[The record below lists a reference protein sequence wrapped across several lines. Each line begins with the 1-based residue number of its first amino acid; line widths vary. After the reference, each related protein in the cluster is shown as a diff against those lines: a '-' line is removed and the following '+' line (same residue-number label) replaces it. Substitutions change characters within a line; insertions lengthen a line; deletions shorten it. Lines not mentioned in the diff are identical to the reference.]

1 MAKRTDLQSI
11 LIIGAGPIV
20 IGQACEFDYSGAQA
34 CKALREEGY
43 RVILV
48 NSNPATIMTDPEM
61 ADVTYIEPITW
72 QVLEKIIAKERAAR
86 PGDKMALLPT
96 MGGQTALNCALD
108 LHRNGV
114 LARHGVEMIGAN
126 ESAIEKAEDR
136 MKFKDAMT
144 SIGLDSAKSGIAH
157 SMDEALAVQKSIQ
170 ALIGGTGFPMVIR
183 PSFTMGGTGGG
194 IAYNPE
200 EFEEICKRGLD
211 LSPTKELLIEESL
224 IGWKEFEMEVVRDRA
239 DNCIIVCSI
248 ENLDPMGIHTGDSI
262 TVAPA
267 QTLTD
272 KEYQVMR
279 NASIAILREIGVDTG
294 GSNVQFSVN
303 PQNGRLIVIEMNPRV
318 SRSSALASKATGF
331 PIAKV
336 AAKLAVGYTLDEL
349 KNDITGGATPA
360 SFEPSIDYVVTK
372 IPRFAFE
379 KFPAADPH
387 LTTQMKSVGEVMA
400 MGRTFQE
407 SFQKALRGLETGI
420 DGLSEKSADRDEIID
435 EIGNAGPER
444 ILFVADAFRIG
455 MSLEEVFEETAI
467 DPWFLAQ
474 IEDLVKTE
482 QAVAR
487 RTLESVTA
495 LEMRFLKKKGFS
507 DRRLATLLGTHQHAV
522 RAARHTLGVRPVYKR
537 VDTCAAEF
545 ATQTAYLYSAYENAD
560 GECEAQPSGRRKIMV
575 LGGGPNRI
583 GQGIEFD
590 YCCVHAALALREDGY
605 ETIMVN
611 CNPETVSTD
620 YDTSDRLY
628 FEPVTLEDVL
638 EIVDKEKPVGVIVQ
652 YGGQTP
658 LKLALDLERAG
669 VPIIGTSPDSI
680 DMAEDRERFQQLLH
694 KLGLKQPPNRTART
708 REEGLRLAQEIGY
721 PLVVR
726 PSYVLGG
733 RAMEI
738 VHGDKELDRY
748 MRDAVE
754 VSDKSPVLLDRF
766 LDDAIEVDVDCI
778 SDGEQVMIG
787 AIMEHV
793 EAAGI
798 HSGDSACSLPPYT
811 LSAALQDEMR
821 RQATAMAKALNV
833 VGLMNTQFA
842 VQGEGE
848 NAVVY
853 VLEVNPRA
861 SRTVPFVSKA
871 TGQPLAKI
879 AARCMAGQKLRQQ
892 KGVIGEVVP
901 PYFSIKEAVFPFNK
915 FPGVDPILGPEMRS
929 TGEVMGAGATFGE
942 AMLKSQLGAG
952 SRLPTHGTVVLTV
965 KNSDKL
971 RAVAVAKDLVALG
984 YLVVATKG
992 TAAAIAAA
1000 GLPVKVVNK
1009 VKDGRPHIGDMIK
1022 AGEIQLI
1029 YTTVD
1034 ETRTAIADSRHIR
1047 TAALAN
1053 RITYYTTLAGAEAA
1067 TEALK
1072 HQSGMAVASLQD
1084 LHAQLGPQ
1092 HVRGLH

>member
-1 MAKRTDLQSI
+1 MPKRADIQSV
-11 LIIGAGPIV
+11 LIIGAGPII

-43 RVILV
+43 KVILV

-72 QVLEKIIAKERAAR
+72 QVVEKIIAKERPLC
-86 PGDKMALLPT
+86 PGGMALLPT

-114 LARHGVEMIGAN
+114 LTKYDVEMIGAN
-126 ESAIEKAEDR
+126 EHAIEKAEDR
-136 MKFKDAMT
+136 LKFKDAMT

-157 SMDEALAVQKSIQ
+157 TLEEAWAVQKRIT
-170 ALIGGTGFPMVIR
+170 ALVGGTGFPMVIR
-183 PSFTMGGTGGG
+183 PSFTLGGTGGG

-200 EFEEICKRGLD
+200 EFEEICRRGID
-211 LSPTKELLIEESL
+211 LSPTHELLIEESL

-239 DNCIIVCSI
+239 DNCIIICAI

-272 KEYQVMR
+272 KEYQLMR

-294 GSNVQFSVN
+294 GSNVQFSID
-303 PQNGRLIVIEMNPRV
+303 PKSGRMIVIEMNPRV

-349 KNDITGGATPA
+349 RNDITGGSTPA

-420 DGLSEKSADRDEIID
+420 DGLSERSTDRDEIID

-444 ILFVADAFRIG
+444 ILFVGDAFRIG
-455 MSLEEVFEETAI
+455 MSLEEVYEETAI

-474 IEDLVKTE
+474 IEDLI
-482 QAVAR
+482 AVERQIAS
-487 RTLESVTA
+487 RTLTSLSADE
-495 LEMRFLKKKGFS
+495 LRHIKRKGFS
-507 DRRLATLLGTHQHAV
+507 DKRIGKLLGSNQHAV
-522 RAARHTLGVRPVYKR
+522 RKARQTLNVRPVYKR

-545 ATQTAYLYSAYENAD
+545 ATQTAYLYSTYEHVG
-560 GECEAQPSGRRKIMV
+560 GECEAAPTTRKKIMV

-590 YCCVHAALALREDGY
+590 YCCVHAAMALREDGY

-638 EIVDKEKPVGVIVQ
+638 EIVAKEKPFGVIVQ

-658 LKLALDLERAG
+658 LKLALDLEANG
-669 VPIIGTSPDSI
+669 VPIIGTTPDSI
-680 DMAEDRERFQQLLH
+680 DIAEDRERFQKLLQQ
-694 KLGLKQPPNRTART
+694 LGLRQPPNRIART
-708 REEGLRLAQEIGY
+708 EDQALALAHEIGY

-738 VHGDKELDRY
+738 VHGDKDLERY
-748 MRDAVE
+748 MREAVR
-754 VSDKSPVLLDRF
+754 VSEKSPVLLDRF

-778 SDGEQVMIG
+778 SDGEEVMIG
-787 AIMEHV
+787 GIMEHV

-811 LSAALQDEMR
+811 LTKALQDEMR
-821 RQATAMAKALNV
+821 RQATAMAKALGV

-842 VQGEGE
+842 VQGEGDA
-848 NAVVY
+848 AVVY

-871 TGQPLAKI
+871 TGQALAKI
-879 AARCMAGQKLRQQ
+879 AARCMAGQKLRDQRDWQ
-892 KGVIGEVVP
+892 GKVPHEVIP
-901 PYFSIKEAVFPFNK
+901 PYFSVKEAVFPFNK
-915 FPGVDPILGPEMRS
+915 FQGVDPVLGPEMRS
-929 TGEVMGAGATFGE
+929 TGEVMGAGRSFGE
-942 AMLKSQLGAG
+942 AMFKSQLGAG
-952 SRLPTHGTVVLTV
+952 SRLPDKGTVVITV
-965 KNSDKL
+965 KNSDKT
-971 RAVAVAKDLVALG
+971 RAVAVAKELLSLG
-984 YLVVATKG
+984 FEVVATKG
-992 TAAAIAAA
+992 TAAAIGQA
-1000 GLPVKVVNK
+1000 GLAVRLVNK
-1009 VKDGRPHIGDMIK
+1009 VKDGRPHIADLIK
-1022 AGEIQLI
+1022 AGEIQLVF
-1029 YTTVD
+1029 TTVD
-1034 ETRTAIADSRHIR
+1034 ETRTAIADSRYIR
-1047 TAALAN
+1047 TAALAQ
-1053 RITYYTTLAGAEAA
+1053 RVTYYTTMAGCEAA
-1067 TEALK
+1067 VEAMK
-1072 HQSGMAVASLQD
+1072 HQDDLTVCSLQD
-1084 LHAQLGPQ
+1084 LQAE
-1092 HVRGLH
+1092 LH

>member
-1 MAKRTDLQSI
+1 VPRRADLDSI

-34 CKALREEGY
+34 CKALREEGF
-43 RVILV
+43 RVVLV
-48 NSNPATIMTDPEM
+48 NSNPATIMTDPGT
-61 ADVTYIEPITW
+61 ADATYIEPITW
-72 QVLEKIIAKERAAR
+72 QVVETIIEKERAEH
-86 PGDKMALLPT
+86 PGERMALLPT

-108 LHRNGV
+108 LARNGV

-126 ESAIEKAEDR
+126 EQAIEKAEDR
-136 MKFKDAMT
+136 LKFKEAMT
-144 SIGLDSAKSGIAH
+144 SIGLGSAKSGIAH
-157 SMDEALAVQKSIQ
+157 SFEEALAVQKRIAEETGSN
-170 ALIGGTGFPMVIR
+170 GFPMVIR
-183 PSFTMGGTGGG
+183 PSFTLGGTGGG

-200 EFEEICKRGLD
+200 EFETICKRGID
-211 LSPTKELLIEESL
+211 LSPTHELLIEESL
-224 IGWKEFEMEVVRDRA
+224 IGWKEFEMEVVRDRL

-262 TVAPA
+262 TVAPQ

-272 KEYQVMR
+272 KEYQLMR
-279 NASIAILREIGVDTG
+279 NASIAILREIGVETG
-294 GSNVQFSVN
+294 GSNVQFSVD
-303 PQNGRLIVIEMNPRV
+303 PATGRMVVIEMNPRV

-349 KNDITGGATPA
+349 QNDITGGRTPA
-360 SFEPSIDYVVTK
+360 SFEPSIDYVVVK

-400 MGRTFQE
+400 IGRTFRE
-407 SFQKALRGLETGI
+407 SLQKALRGLETGI
-420 DGLSEKSADRDEIID
+420 DGFTERTGDREEIIE
-435 EIGNAGPER
+435 EIGEPGPER
-444 ILFVADAFRIG
+444 LLYVGDAFRLG
-455 MSLEEVFEETAI
+455 MTLDEVHEETAI

-474 IEDLVKTE
+474 IEALIATE
-482 QAVAR
+482 KALGG
-487 RTLESVTA
+487 RTLESLT
-495 LEMRFLKKKGFS
+495 EPEFRFLKSCGFG
-507 DRRLATLLGTHQHAV
+507 DRRLATLLKSSELSV
-522 RAARHTLGVRPVYKR
+522 RERRRALGVTPVYKR

-545 ATQTAYLYSAYENAD
+545 ATETAYLYSTYDE
-560 GECEAQPSGRRKIMV
+560 ECEAEPSSKRKIMV

-590 YCCVHAALALREDGY
+590 YCCVHAALALREDGF

-638 EIVDKEKPVGVIVQ
+638 EIVDVEKPEGVIVQ

-658 LKLALDLERAG
+658 LKLALALEAAG
-669 VPIIGTSPDSI
+669 VPIVGTTPDSI
-680 DMAEDRERFQQLLH
+680 DVAEDRERFQQLLAT
-694 KLGLKQPPNRTART
+694 LGLKQPPNRTART
-708 REEGLRLAQEIGY
+708 EEAALALAGEIGY

-738 VHGDKELDRY
+738 VHGDKDLERY
-748 MRDAVE
+748 MREAVR
-754 VSDKSPVLLDRF
+754 VSEKSPVLLDRF

-778 SDGEQVMIG
+778 ADASGAVMIG
-787 AIMEHV
+787 GIMEHV
-793 EAAGI
+793 EQAGI

-811 LSAALQDEMR
+811 LSAALQDELR
-821 RQATAMAKALNV
+821 RQTVEMAKALKV
-833 VGLMNTQFA
+833 VGLMNVQFA
-842 VQGEGE
+842 VQGEGD
-848 NAVVY
+848 AATIF

-871 TGQPLAKI
+871 TGVPLAKV
-879 AARCMAGQKLRQQ
+879 AARCMVGRGLSEQPGMNR
-892 KGVIGEVVP
+892 EVVP
-901 PYFSIKEAVFPFNK
+901 PYVSVKEAVFPFNK

-929 TGEVMGAGATFGE
+929 TGEVMGVGATFGE

-952 SRLPTHGTVVLTV
+952 SRLPAKGTVCITV
-965 KNSDKL
+965 KNADKA
-971 RAVAVAKDLVALG
+971 RAVAVARDLVALG
-984 YLVVATKG
+984 FSLVATKG

-1000 GLPVKVVNK
+1000 GVPVKAVNK
-1009 VKDGRPHIGDMIK
+1009 VKDGRPHIVDMVK
-1022 AGEIQLI
+1022 AGEIQLVF
-1029 YTTVD
+1029 TTVD

-1047 TAALAN
+1047 QAALAN
-1053 RITYYTTLAGAEAA
+1053 RVTYYTSMAGCEAA
-1067 TEALK
+1067 VEALK
-1072 HQSGMAVASLQD
+1072 ATYPISVRSLQD
-1084 LHAQLGPQ
+1084 LHAELAG
-1092 HVRGLH
+1092 